1 MDDTEREIAE
11 LAAGCILAVEQATG
25 VQLDF
30 TQDTLP
36 ILDHYVTQVT
46 DSASDVQGLVASMC
60 GAYFGEVVRRA
71 LGPAR
76 WYCPKE
82 APEDFRLE
90 FEEVFLSFNPV
101 GIALEA
107 IERESLAGVG
117 ANLEVLPSDRDRVK
131 SALELFGSTRE
142 EDYFRFGV
150 RFEAIE
156 QVTHTLATLEMQ
168 HEPRRRFGPDAYE
181 RLRVKRET
189 VLH

>member
-1 MDDTEREIAE
+1 MDDTERDIAE

-25 VQLDF
+25 VRLDF

-36 ILDHYVTQVT
+36 ILDHYVTGVA
-46 DSASDVQGLVASMC
+46 DAASDVQGLVASMC
-60 GAYFGEVVRRA
+60 GAYFGEVVRRG

-76 WYCPKE
+76 WYGLKDS
-82 APEDFRLE
+82 PEELRLE
-90 FEEVFLSFNPV
+90 FEDVFLTFNPV

-107 IERESLAGVG
+107 IARESITGAG
-117 ANLEVLPSDRDRVK
+117 AHLEVLPSDRDRVK
-131 SALELFGSTRE
+131 SALELFGDTRE

-156 QVTHTLATLEMQ
+156 QVVHTLASLEMQ
-168 HEPRRRFGPDAYE
+168 HEPRRKFGPDAYE